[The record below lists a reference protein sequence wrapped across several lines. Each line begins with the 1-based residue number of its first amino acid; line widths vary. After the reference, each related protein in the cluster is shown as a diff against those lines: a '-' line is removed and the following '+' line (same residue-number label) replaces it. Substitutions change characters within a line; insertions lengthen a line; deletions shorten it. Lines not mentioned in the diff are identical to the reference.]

1 MRLLIID
8 SNALMHRSFH
18 ALPPLQNKKGEQ
30 AGAIYGFLLT
40 LFRAIKDLGPDF
52 IAATFDLPAPTFRHK
67 KFKEYKAKRKKA
79 PEEFYQQIPIMKKV
93 LAAFSIPVFEKEG
106 FEADDLI
113 ATISK
118 KAPKEQKYSK
128 LKIYILTGDF
138 DTLQLVNK
146 NTKIYTLGRG
156 IRETMIYDR
165 EKILERFDL
174 NPEQMVDYKALAG
187 DPSDNVPGVTGI
199 GKKTATNLLKE
210 FVTLENLYKKIEKE
224 GEKQNIKPRV
234 KELLLKNKEQA
245 FFSQDLVKTRED
257 APVDFNV
264 EKCKFG
270 DFNKEKVEK
279 ILTELE
285 FFSLLNRVPS
295 LLIKNEGKKDKS
307 STISGIQFKQNKTLF

>member
-40 LFRAIKDLGPDF
+40 LFKAIKDLNPDF

-79 PEEFYQQIPIMKKV
+79 PEEFYQQIPVMKKV
-93 LAAFSIPVFEKEG
+93 LAAFSIPIFEKSG

-118 KAPKEQKYSK
+118 KAPKEKGYSEIK
-128 LKIYILTGDF
+128 VYILTGDF

-146 NTKIYTLGRG
+146 NTEIYTLGKG
-156 IRETMIYDR
+156 IRETVIYNR
-165 EKILERFDL
+165 EKIVERFGL
-174 NPEQMVDYKALAG
+174 EPEQMVDFKALAG
-187 DPSDNVPGVTGI
+187 DPSDNIPGVPGI
-199 GKKTATNLLKE
+199 GAKTATNLLGE
-210 FVTLENLYKKIEKE
+210 FITLENLYKKIEKGE
-224 GEKQNIKPRV
+224 GQKIKPRI
-234 KELLLKNKEQA
+234 KNLLFKNKEQA

-257 APVDFNV
+257 APIDFNV
-264 EKCKFG
+264 KECKFG

-285 FFSLLNRVPS
+285 FFSLLKRVPF
-295 LLIKNEGKKDKS
+295 LLIKNEGEKPNKS
-307 STISGIQFKQNKTLF
+307 SAIFGNEHKKNKTLF